1 MNWIVSPL
9 EISPDH
15 RNQIGPKAYALSV
28 MAREGFKIPDTLFL
42 TVDAYNVFV
51 NSAGLR
57 ERIHLEL
64 NRKKFKDMR
73 WEEIWDCA
81 TRIRNIFLKKPI
93 PEPLNSYLSEKIN
106 SRFSGKTL
114 AVRSSA
120 PDEDASGSSFAG
132 LHESYVNVRG
142 TSSILD
148 HIRLV
153 WASLWSDAALLYR
166 QEIGLDVEKSAMAVV
181 LQETVTGNRSG
192 VIFSQNPND
201 ETQVIIESVY
211 GLNQGLVDGKVEPDR
226 WVLDRDKKTV
236 LSHTPA
242 QREHWMIPSEHDVE
256 IAPLPEDLSGRP
268 PLSSEE
274 AVGICDLAYRAEG
287 LFKSPQD
294 VEWTIKNDTLYVL
307 QSRPITTL
315 SPGKTQ
321 DKRAWYLSLHRSV
334 ENLKALRATI
344 EETLIPEMK
353 KTAKELS
360 EQDIMVL
367 SDGELADEVK
377 RRRKINQHW
386 VNTYWEE
393 FIPYAHG
400 IRLFGQYYN
409 DAMRSDDPY
418 EFMNLLTQ
426 TKMASLE
433 RNQLMEDLASMVRK
447 DRQIFER
454 LNSGEPFDL
463 DSEFG
468 EKVDEF
474 IEKFGDLSC
483 AVTGGTECAT
493 DTRPLFKLLLEMAV
507 NPSSLAS
514 RKKPNGAR
522 ALQQRFLEC
531 FQGSKRKEAEEL
543 LDLARSSYRLRDND
557 NIYLGKIEA
566 QLLRAV
572 KEAKFRVKRI
582 ENRGNHK
589 SELDDLKSSIQDLGD
604 GTFNRKAS
612 LQKNTNG
619 VKVNPR
625 QLVGQPAGPGLSKG
639 MARVIRQH
647 LDLQDFKH
655 SEILVCDAVDP
666 NMTFIIPLAAGV
678 VERRGGMLIHGAI
691 IAREYGLPCVTGIP
705 DATSLIHTG
714 DEISVDGYLGIVTIL
729 KTCEKRPL
737 LPNPIVRK
745 KI

>member
-1 MNWIVSPL
+1 MNWFLSPF
-9 EISPDH
+9 EINPDH
-15 RNQIGPKAYALSV
+15 RNRIGPKAYALSV
-28 MAREGFKIPDTLFL
+28 LAREGFKIPDTFFL

-51 NSAGLR
+51 NAAGLR
-57 ERIHLEL
+57 ERILLEL
-64 NRKKFKDMR
+64 NRKKFEDMR

-81 TRIRNIFLKKPI
+81 TRIRNIFLKKLI
-93 PEPLNSYLSEKIN
+93 PEPLNSYLSDKIN
-106 SRFSGKTL
+106 SRFSGKTV

-132 LHESYVNVRG
+132 LHESFVNVRG

-148 HIRLV
+148 HIRRV

-181 LQETVTGNRSG
+181 LQETVPGNRSG
-192 VIFSQNPND
+192 VVFSRNPND
-201 ETQVIIESVY
+201 ETQVIIEAVY
-211 GLNQGLVDGKVEPDR
+211 GLNQGLVDGKIEPDR
-226 WVLDRDKKTV
+226 WILDRDKKTV
-236 LSHTPA
+236 LSHKPA
-242 QREHWMIPSEHDVE
+242 QREHWMIPSEHGVE
-256 IAPLPEDLSGRP
+256 MASLPEDLSGQT
-268 PLSSEE
+268 PLSSRE
-274 AVGICDLAYRAEG
+274 ALRVLELANRSEK
-287 LFKSPQD
+287 LFKAPQD

-315 SPGKTQ
+315 SPGETQ

-334 ENLKALRATI
+334 DNLKSLRATI

-360 EQDIMVL
+360 EQDIMIL
-367 SDGELADEVK
+367 SDGELADEV
-377 RRRKINQHW
+377 RRRQKINQHW

-409 DAMRSDDPY
+409 DAVRPDDPY

-426 TKMASLE
+426 TQMASLE
-433 RNQLMEDLASMVRK
+433 RNQLMEDLALMVCN
-447 DRQIFER
+447 DPYLAQR
-454 LNSGEPFDL
+454 LKNGESLDL
-463 DSEFG
+463 GSEFG
-468 EKVDEF
+468 KKVNQF
-474 IEKFGDLSC
+474 VEKFGDLSC

-493 DTRPLFKLLLEMAV
+493 DTRPLFKLLLEMAA

-514 RKKPNGAR
+514 RKKPNGTR
-522 ALQQRFLEC
+522 SLQQRFLEC
-531 FQGSKRKEAEEL
+531 FQGPKRKEAEEL
-543 LDLARSSYRLRDND
+543 LDLARSSYRLRDDD

-566 QLLRAV
+566 QLLWAV
-572 KEAKFRVKRI
+572 NEAKSRVEHIKHR
-582 ENRGNHK
+582 ETGK
-589 SELDDLKSSIQDLGD
+589 AELDGLKSAIRDLDD
-604 GTFNRKAS
+604 GTFNPKKS

-619 VKVNPR
+619 IMVNPR

-639 MARVIRQH
+639 MARVVRQH

-666 NMTFIIPLAAGV
+666 NTTFVIPLAAGV

-714 DEISVDGYLGIVTIL
+714 DEISVDGFLGIVTIL
-729 KTCEKRPL
+729 KRYKM
-737 LPNPIVRK
+737 
-745 KI
+745 

>member
-1 MNWIVSPL
+1 MSWILSPF
-9 EISPDH
+9 ETNADH
-15 RNQIGPKAYALSV
+15 CNRIGPKAYALSL

-51 NSAGLR
+51 NSNGIR
-57 ERIHLEL
+57 ERILLEL

-81 TRIRNIFLKKPI
+81 TRIRNIFLKKQI

-106 SRFSGKTL
+106 SRFTGKTL

-132 LHESYVNVRG
+132 LHESFVNVRG
-142 TSSILD
+142 TASILD
-148 HIRLV
+148 HIRRV

-181 LQETVTGNRSG
+181 LQETVAGNRSG
-192 VIFSQNPND
+192 VVFSQNPND
-201 ETQVIIESVY
+201 ETQIIIEAVY
-211 GLNQGLVDGKVEPDR
+211 GLNQGLVDGKIEPDR
-226 WVLDRDKKTV
+226 WILNRDKKTV
-236 LSHTPA
+236 LSHKPA
-242 QREHWMIPSEHDVE
+242 QREHWMIPSEHGVE
-256 IAPLPEDLSGRP
+256 IAPLPKDLSARP
-268 PLSSEE
+268 PLSNREVVDISE
-274 AVGICDLAYRAEG
+274 LANRSER
-287 LFKSPQD
+287 LFKAPQD
-294 VEWTIKNDTLYVL
+294 VEWTIKNDALYIL

-315 SPGKTQ
+315 SPGETQ

-367 SDGELADEVK
+367 SDRELADEVR
-377 RRRKINQHW
+377 RRRKINQNW

-409 DAMRSDDPY
+409 DAVRPDDPY

-433 RNQLMEDLASMVRK
+433 RNQLMEDLALMVRK
-447 DRQIFER
+447 DPYLAER
-454 LNSGEPFDL
+454 LKKGELLDL
-463 DSEFG
+463 GPEFG
-468 EKVDEF
+468 KKVNQF
-474 IEKFGDLSC
+474 VEKFGDLSC

-507 NPSSLAS
+507 NPSSLTS
-514 RKKPNGAR
+514 RKKPNSAR
-522 ALQQRFLEC
+522 ALQQRFLKC
-531 FQGSKRKEAEEL
+531 IQGSKRKEAEEL
-543 LDLARSSYRLRDND
+543 LDLARSSYRLRDDD

-572 KEAKFRVKRI
+572 KEAKSRVERI
-582 ENRGNHK
+582 EHRGTVK
-589 SELDDLKSSIQDLGD
+589 AELDDLKSAIRDLD
-604 GTFNRKAS
+604 DATSNRKAS

-619 VKVNPR
+619 IKVNPR

-639 MARVIRQH
+639 IARVVRQH

-666 NMTFIIPLAAGV
+666 NATFVILLAAGV

-714 DEISVDGYLGIVTIL
+714 DEISVDGFLGIVTIL
-729 KTCEKRPL
+729 KRHKM
-737 LPNPIVRK
+737 
-745 KI
+745 

>member
-1 MNWIVSPL
+1 MNWILSPL
-9 EISPDH
+9 EIRPDH

-28 MAREGFKIPDTLFL
+28 MAREGFKIPDTVFL
-42 TVDAYNVFV
+42 TIDAYKAFV
-51 NSAGLR
+51 NASGLR
-57 ERIHLEL
+57 ERILLEL

-81 TRIRNIFLKKPI
+81 TRIRNMFLKKQI
-93 PEPLNSYLSEKIN
+93 PEPLNSYLTQKIQ
-106 SRFSGKTL
+106 SCFTGKTL

-132 LHESYVNVRG
+132 LHESFVNVRG

-166 QEIGLDVEKSAMAVV
+166 QEIGLDVEKSTMAVV
-181 LQETVTGNRSG
+181 LQETVAGNRSG
-192 VIFSQNPND
+192 VVFSQNPND

-211 GLNQGLVDGKVEPDR
+211 GLNQGLVDGRIEPDR

-242 QREHWMIPSEHDVE
+242 QRKQWMIPSEHGVE
-256 IAPLPEDLSGRP
+256 TAPLPEDLSNRP
-268 PLSSEE
+268 PLSNQE
-274 AVGICDLAYRAEG
+274 VLGICDLANRAEG
-287 LFKSPQD
+287 LFKAPQD

-315 SPGKTQ
+315 SPGETQ

-334 ENLKALRATI
+334 ENLKALRTTI
-344 EETLIPEMK
+344 EETLIPEMS
-353 KTAKELS
+353 KTAKELAK
-360 EQDIMVL
+360 QNITVL
-367 SDGELADEVK
+367 SHRQLADEVR

-400 IRLFGQYYN
+400 VRLFGQYYN
-409 DAMRSDDPY
+409 DALRPDDPY

-447 DRQIFER
+447 DPH
-454 LNSGEPFDL
+454 LFDL
-463 DSEFG
+463 LNAGELLGLGSEFE
-468 EKVDEF
+468 EKVTLF
-474 IEKFGDLSC
+474 IDKFGDLSC

-514 RKKPNGAR
+514 RKNPKDAR

-531 FQGSKRKEAEEL
+531 FQGPKRKQAEEL
-543 LDLARSSYRLRDND
+543 LDLARSSYRLRDDD

-566 QLLRAV
+566 QMLRAV
-572 KEAKFRVKRI
+572 KEAKSRAESI
-582 ENRGNHK
+582 ERRGTHK
-589 SELDDLKSSIQDLGD
+589 SELDDLKSAIYDLD
-604 GTFNRKAS
+604 YGTDNRNAS
-612 LQKNTNG
+612 LQKDSNG
-619 VKVNPR
+619 IKVNSR

-714 DEISVDGYLGIVTIL
+714 DEITVDGFLGIVTIL
-729 KTCEKRPL
+729 HRHKM
-737 LPNPIVRK
+737 
-745 KI
+745 

>member
-1 MNWIVSPL
+1 MNWILSPL
-9 EISPDH
+9 EIRPDH
-15 RNQIGPKAYALSV
+15 RHRIGPKAYALSL

-42 TVDAYNVFV
+42 TVDAYNAFV
-51 NSAGLR
+51 NAAGLR
-57 ERIHLEL
+57 ERILIEL

-81 TRIRNIFLKKPI
+81 TRIRNIFLKKQI
-93 PEPLNSYLSEKIN
+93 PDALKSYLTEKIQ

-114 AVRSSA
+114 AIRSSA

-132 LHESYVNVRG
+132 LHESFVNVRG
-142 TSSILD
+142 TPSILD

-166 QEIGLDVEKSAMAVV
+166 QEIGLHVEKSAMAVV

-192 VIFSQNPND
+192 VVFSQNPND

-211 GLNQGLVDGKVEPDR
+211 GLNQGLVDGMVEPDR

-236 LSHTPA
+236 LSHKPS
-242 QREHWMIPSEHDVE
+242 QREHWMIPSEHGVE
-256 IAPLPEDLSGRP
+256 TAPLPEDLSRRP
-268 PLSSEE
+268 PLSSQE
-274 AVGICDLAYRAEG
+274 ALGICDLAYRAEA
-287 LFKSPQD
+287 LFKAPQD
-294 VEWTIKNDTLYVL
+294 VEWTIKNDTPYVL

-315 SPGKTQ
+315 SPGETQ

-334 ENLKALRATI
+334 ENLKALRTTI
-344 EETLIPEMK
+344 EETLIPEMT
-353 KTAKELS
+353 KTAKELA
-360 EQDIMVL
+360 EQDITVL
-367 SDGELADEVK
+367 SDRELGHEV
-377 RRRKINQHW
+377 RRRWKINQHW

-409 DAMRSDDPY
+409 DAMRPDDPY

-426 TKMASLE
+426 TKMVSLE
-433 RNQLMEDLASMVRK
+433 RNQLMEDLASMVRQ
-447 DRQIFER
+447 DRQLFER
-454 LNSGEPFDL
+454 LKAGEPLDL

-468 EKVDEF
+468 EKVNQF

-507 NPSSLAS
+507 NPSSLSS
-514 RKKPNGAR
+514 RKKPKDVR
-522 ALQQRFLEC
+522 TLQQRFLER
-531 FQGSKRKEAEEL
+531 FQGPKRKEAEEL
-543 LDLARSSYRLRDND
+543 LNLARSSYRLRDDD

-566 QLLRAV
+566 QLLSAV
-572 KEAKFRVKRI
+572 KEAKSRVESFER
-582 ENRGNHK
+582 RGTHK
-589 SELDDLKSSIQDLGD
+589 SELDDLKSVIQDLD
-604 GTFNRKAS
+604 YGTDNRKTS
-612 LQKNTNG
+612 LRKDEYG
-619 VKVNPR
+619 VKINPR

-639 MARVIRQH
+639 MARVVRQH

-666 NMTFIIPLAAGV
+666 NMSFVIPLAAGV

-714 DEISVDGYLGIVTIL
+714 DEITVDGYLGIVTIL
-729 KTCEKRPL
+729 QKNL
-737 LPNPIVRK
+737 
-745 KI
+745 